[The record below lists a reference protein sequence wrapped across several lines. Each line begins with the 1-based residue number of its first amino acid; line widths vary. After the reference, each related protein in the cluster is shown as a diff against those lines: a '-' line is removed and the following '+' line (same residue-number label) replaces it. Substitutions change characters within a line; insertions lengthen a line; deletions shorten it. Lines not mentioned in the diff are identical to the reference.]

1 MKKTDYFPEES
12 GKNGWFETSRY
23 RNYRFKARSEIQPS
37 YDYVVVGGGFAG
49 VNAAFRLAEND
60 KNASIAL
67 IDAFPIGYFSSGR
80 NAGFIIDVPHSIV
93 GDPKFTFEDQKWRFR
108 LNKLVIE
115 RMKKIKEENHLECD
129 WHQDGMHQA
138 ARIKS
143 NLSYLEQLA
152 EFLDVMEAPYQWFD
166 AAETSQRLGT
176 NFYIKSLYTPGTI
189 LINPSETV
197 RGLATV
203 LPENVSVFENTP
215 VIEVKEGDIP
225 NVILSSGITI
235 KCRKVILTVSGFLK
249 NFGVPLSNRIAGIHS
264 FGAFTRELNDDEIKT
279 LNGASPWGVTAAH
292 PGGATLRYT
301 RTRRL
306 YVRTDITF
314 ATHINIDNSRL
325 YKSVYKLRRAFNN
338 RFPQLKDVNFEYVY
352 GGYIPIT
359 GNTQPLF
366 ENPAKNIF
374 AGAVGDGTG
383 VTRAATVGTFLA
395 DWATGL
401 DSEEFRY
408 VKKTFRPNWLPP
420 EPFRTV
426 GATARLIYEDMHA
439 RSEI

>member
-1 MKKTDYFPEES
+1 MKKADYFPEES
-12 GKNGWFETSRY
+12 GRNGWFETSRY
-23 RNYRFKARSEIQPS
+23 KDHVFTDPKEIASS
-37 YDYVVVGGGFAG
+37 YDYVVVGGGFGG
-49 VNAAFRLAEND
+49 VNAAFRLAENE
-60 KNASIAL
+60 KGASIAL

-108 LNKLVIE
+108 LNRFVIE
-115 RMKKIKEENHLECD
+115 RMSKIKEEHHLECD
-129 WHQDGMHQA
+129 WHKDGMHQA
-138 ARIKS
+138 AKIKS

-152 EFLDVMEAPYQWFD
+152 EFLDVMDAPYEWFD
-166 AAETSQRLGT
+166 AADTAQRLGT
-176 NFYIKSLYTPGTI
+176 EFYIKSLYTPGTI

-203 LPENVSVFENTP
+203 LPDNVSVFENTP
-215 VIEVKEGDIP
+215 VLEVKEGEIP
-225 NVILSSGITI
+225 SVVLTSGKEI
-235 KCRKVILTVSGFLK
+235 KCKKVILTVSGFLK
-249 NFGVPLSNRIAGIHS
+249 SFGVPFADRIAGIHS
-264 FGAFTRELNDDEIKT
+264 FGAFTRELTDEEIKT
-279 LNGASPWGVTAAH
+279 LHDAKPWGVTAAH
-292 PGGATLRYT
+292 PAGATLRYT
-301 RTRRL
+301 RTRRI

-314 ATHINIDNSRL
+314 ATRINIDNSRM
-325 YKSVYKLRRAFNN
+325 YKAVYKLRRAFNN
-338 RFPQLKDVNFEYVY
+338 RFPKLRDVNFEYIY

-366 ENPAKNIF
+366 ENPAKNVY

-395 DWATGL
+395 DWATGV

-426 GATARLIYEDMHA
+426 GATARLVYEDLHA
-439 RSEI
+439 RVEI